1 MPKDAKKRKQWDKQ
15 AMVRAVTAV
24 KNKEMGYRKASQVF
38 NVPKGKR

>member
-1 MPKDAKKRKQWDKQ
+1 MTNEAKKRKQWDKA
-15 AMVRAVTAV
+15 AMINAVKAV